1 MCCKV
6 KSLLSGHYNSPSS
19 LRPHEESPCH
29 GVNSNGLKISRIT
42 TANILDNYKDHVG
55 DMKLGGVLCVVA
67 SGRCP
72 RVFSINSI
80 YRVNSFFTTLQLQ
93 WGRLLY

>member
-1 MCCKV
+1 MQSAVDNRPMMCCKV

-55 DMKLGGVLCVVA
+55 DMKLGVVLWPVGGVLG
-67 SGRCP
+67 SSP
-72 RVFSINSI
+72 LTQ
-80 YRVNSFFTTLQLQ
+80 FTE
-93 WGRLLY
+93 